1 MNNPILDIFG
11 DIVAT
16 VQAFHEALK
25 DHRVTRRE
33 FNDLLRPRLVNSIG
47 DLAALAP
54 AGPPALIATVVR
66 DLAIG
71 VLSLVG
77 LLLPE

>member
-1 MNNPILDIFG
+1 MNTSIIGIVG

-25 DHRVTRRE
+25 DHRVTRAE
-33 FNDLLRPRLVNSIG
+33 FNDSLRPRLVNAIS
-47 DLAALAP
+47 DLAGLAP
-54 AGPPALIATVVR
+54 PGVPALLATAVR

-71 VLSLVG
+71 VLPLVG
-77 LLLPE
+77 TLLPE